1 MIVLK
6 FGGTSLESAEAI
18 ERVAWIVR
26 SRLPRHPAVV
36 VSAHGKATNN
46 LLALAK
52 EAAEGHRDRAVETF
66 NALEAYHS
74 SLGASVVSEHDRR
87 GMNSFLDCHF
97 RELFNL
103 IGRLPGSGKLS
114 AQAEAEVTSFGE
126 RLSSGIMAFAL
137 RKAGINSAHLD
148 SRVLVRTD
156 VCTDDRHTEASP
168 LMDESCAKIRR
179 AIFSLS
185 KDTVPVLGGFI
196 GSTPAGVTT
205 TLGRNS
211 SNLTAVL
218 VAAAVDAKEVEIW
231 TDVDGVYAHDPRLVS
246 DQAPVETLSFQEA
259 TEMAAHGAK
268 VFHEGAVRLAQQENI
283 AVWIKNSRRPEIRGT
298 VVASHETVTPKPSV
312 KEFFPQAVAAESG
325 VA

>member
-74 SLGASVVSEHDRR
+74 ALAASVVSEHDRR
-87 GMNSFLDCHF
+87 ALCNFLDTHF

-103 IGRLPGSGKLS
+103 IGRLPGPGELS
-114 AQAEAEVTSFGE
+114 PQAQAEVTSFGE

-137 RKAGINSAHLD
+137 RKAGINAAHLD

-156 VCTDDRHTEASP
+156 DRHTEASP
-168 LMDESCAKIRR
+168 LLDESCTKIRR
-179 AIFSLS
+179 AVFSLS

-196 GSTPAGVTT
+196 GSTTAGVTT

-259 TEMAAHGAK
+259 TEMAAYGAK

-283 AVWIKNSRRPEIRGT
+283 AIWIKNSRRPEIRGT
-298 VVASHETVTPKPSV
+298 VVAAQETVAPKPSV
-312 KEFFPQAVAAESG
+312 KEFFPQAAAAESG

>member
-26 SRLPRHPAVV
+26 RRLPRHPAVV

-103 IGRLPGSGKLS
+103 IARLPGSGKLS
-114 AQAEAEVTSFGE
+114 PQAQAEVTSFGE

-156 VCTDDRHTEASP
+156 DQHTEASP
-168 LMDESCAKIRR
+168 LLDASCAKIRR
-179 AIFSLS
+179 ALFSLS
-185 KDTVPVLGGFI
+185 EETVPVLGGFI
-196 GSTPAGVTT
+196 GST
-205 TLGRNS
+205 
-211 SNLTAVL
+211 
-218 VAAAVDAKEVEIW
+218 
-231 TDVDGVYAHDPRLVS
+231 
-246 DQAPVETLSFQEA
+246 
-259 TEMAAHGAK
+259 
-268 VFHEGAVRLAQQENI
+268 
-283 AVWIKNSRRPEIRGT
+283 
-298 VVASHETVTPKPSV
+298 
-312 KEFFPQAVAAESG
+312 
-325 VA
+325 

>member
-6 FGGTSLESAEAI
+6 FGGTSLESSEAI

-36 VSAHGKATNN
+36 VSAHGKATNT

-52 EAAEGHRDRAVETF
+52 EAADGHRDRAVEIF

-74 SLGASVVSEHDRR
+74 ALGARVVSEHDRR
-87 GMNSFLDCHF
+87 GLGSFLDSHF

-103 IGRLPGSGKLS
+103 IGRLSGHGKLS
-114 AQAEAEVTSFGE
+114 PQAEAEVTSFGE

-156 VCTDDRHTEASP
+156 DRHTEASP
-168 LMDESCAKIRR
+168 LLDESCAKIRR
-179 AIFSLS
+179 AVFSLS

-218 VAAAVDAKEVEIW
+218 VAAAIDAKEVEIW

-259 TEMAAHGAK
+259 TEMAVHGAK

-283 AVWIKNSRRPEIRGT
+283 TIWIKNSRRPEIRGT
-298 VVASHETVTPKPSV
+298 VVAAREALTPKPSV
-312 KEFFPQAVAAESG
+312 KEFFPQAAAAESG
-325 VA
+325 IA

>member
-6 FGGTSLESAEAI
+6 FGGTSLESADAI

-46 LLALAK
+46 LLVLAN
-52 EAAEGHRDRAVETF
+52 EAAEGRRDRAVEIF

-74 SLGASVVSEHDRR
+74 ALGASVVSEHGRR
-87 GMNSFLDCHF
+87 ALSSFLDSHF

-103 IGRLPGSGKLS
+103 IGKLAGSGKLS
-114 AQAEAEVTSFGE
+114 PREEAEVTSFGE

-137 RKAGINSAHLD
+137 RRAGLNSAHLD

-156 VCTDDRHTEASP
+156 DRHTEATP
-168 LMDESCAKIRR
+168 LLNESCAKLRR
-179 AIFSLS
+179 ALFSLS
-185 KDTVPVLGGFI
+185 KGAVPVLGGFI

-218 VAAAVDAKEVEIW
+218 VAAATDAKEVEIW

-246 DQAPVETLSFQEA
+246 DQAPVETLSFEEA
-259 TEMAAHGAK
+259 TEMALHGAK
-268 VFHEGAVRLAQQENI
+268 VFHEGAVRLAHQENI
-283 AVWIKNSRRPEIRGT
+283 AIWIKNSRRPEIRGT
-298 VVASHETVTPKPSV
+298 VVAAQETVTPKPSM
-312 KEFFPQAVAAESG
+312 KEFFPQAAAAVESG
-325 VA
+325 IA

>member
-18 ERVAWIVR
+18 ERVARIVR

-36 VSAHGKATNN
+36 VSAHGRATDN
-46 LLALAK
+46 LVALAK
-52 EAAEGHRDRAVETF
+52 DAAEGRREQAIEKF

-74 SLGASVVSEHDRR
+74 ALGASVVAESDRKALA
-87 GMNSFLDCHF
+87 SFLDSHF

-103 IGRLPGSGKLS
+103 IGRLHRCTKLS

-126 RLSSGIMAFAL
+126 RLSSGIMSLAL
-137 RKAGINSAHLD
+137 RRAGISTAHLD

-156 VCTDDRHTEASP
+156 DRHTNANP
-168 LMDESCAKIRR
+168 LLDESCAKIRR
-179 AIFSLS
+179 AVFSLS
-185 KDTVPVLGGFI
+185 NGTVPVLGGFI

-218 VAAAVDAKEVEIW
+218 VAAAVDADEVEIW
-231 TDVDGVYAHDPRLVS
+231 TDVDGVYAHDPRLVT
-246 DQAPVETLSFQEA
+246 DQAPVETLSFEQA

-283 AVWIKNSRRPEIRGT
+283 PIWIKNSRNPEVRGT
-298 VVASHETVTPKPSV
+298 KVGAHEAMAPKPTV
-312 KEFFPQAVAAESG
+312 KEFFPRAAAAETG
-325 VA
+325 IA